1 MGGGEGKIGGEWPPG
16 GDGPGTERGGAAMR
30 GGGGLLGD
38 TQPTMLVMTGERGG
52 GDRPPADPPDRTL
65 LLSSG
70 IELSS
75 MPQCLTSPHL
85 TQFQT
90 ISKISHKCLWLQL
103 RHGKINNTTVQ
114 SYNRGCTGGVGG
126 CGRQVAERVS
136 GGRAGRASV
145 GGAVVRRGRAVVTEC
160 RSPISRCAH
169 PHRDT
174 HTRNT
179 NTTFNKM
186 CKRNMRVRAMCASVC
201 VQGGDGTSLV
211 VTARTAPPIG
221 RRQGGRSREAARRF
235 VSFQNLSKCF
245 AFCARSAILHTPPA
259 GAAGGA

>member
-1 MGGGEGKIGGEWPPG
+1 MGARAAWAAAGG
-16 GDGPGTERGGAAMR
+16 R
-30 GGGGLLGD
+30 
-38 TQPTMLVMTGERGG
+38 
-52 GDRPPADPPDRTL
+52 
-65 LLSSG
+65 S
-70 IELSS
+70 
-75 MPQCLTSPHL
+75 
-85 TQFQT
+85 
-90 ISKISHKCLWLQL
+90 
-103 RHGKINNTTVQ
+103 
-114 SYNRGCTGGVGG
+114 
-126 CGRQVAERVS
+126 RQERVA

-201 VQGGDGTSLV
+201 VQGGDGSPLV
-211 VTARTAPPIG
+211 VTTRTVLLIG
-221 RRQGGRSREAARRF
+221 RRQGGRSRVAARRF

-245 AFCARSAILHTPPA
+245 AFSARSAILHTPLP
-259 GAAGGA
+259 GVVGGADDVVPAPCCGRHAPQPFTPYPPSPYITDTRYVQPDIIMYSQEIFAQVCV

>member
-1 MGGGEGKIGGEWPPG
+1 
-16 GDGPGTERGGAAMR
+16 
-30 GGGGLLGD
+30 
-38 TQPTMLVMTGERGG
+38 MTGERGG

-75 MPQCLTSPHL
+75 MPQCLTLLSTPH
-85 TQFQT
+85 
-90 ISKISHKCLWLQL
+90 
-103 RHGKINNTTVQ
+103 TVQ
-114 SYNRGCTGGVGG
+114 KDQQNFTQVSLVTTTTRNDKQYYRAELQPWAHGRR
-126 CGRQVAERVS
+126 GRQVAERVS

-211 VTARTAPPIG
+211 VTARTNPPIG
-221 RRQGGRSREAARRF
+221 GSQGGRSREAAPRF

-245 AFCARSAILHTPPA
+245 AFCARSAILHTPPT

>member
-1 MGGGEGKIGGEWPPG
+1 MGARAAWAAAGG
-16 GDGPGTERGGAAMR
+16 R
-30 GGGGLLGD
+30 
-38 TQPTMLVMTGERGG
+38 
-52 GDRPPADPPDRTL
+52 
-65 LLSSG
+65 S
-70 IELSS
+70 
-75 MPQCLTSPHL
+75 
-85 TQFQT
+85 
-90 ISKISHKCLWLQL
+90 
-103 RHGKINNTTVQ
+103 
-114 SYNRGCTGGVGG
+114 
-126 CGRQVAERVS
+126 RQERVA

-201 VQGGDGTSLV
+201 VQGGDDSPLV
-211 VTARTAPPIG
+211 VTTRTVLLIG
-221 RRQGGRSREAARRF
+221 RRRGGRSRVAARRF

-245 AFCARSAILHTPPA
+245 AFCARFAILHTSPA
-259 GAAGGA
+259 GVVVGADGVMFAPCVVVTFPRPSPFVLYDLTSSCSAGYHNVFRRDLCSSFV